1 VLGLP
6 LILGVIAYGLFP
18 RKTKNILMKLVP
30 AWKKRYVICHLN
42 YRAGLKDV
50 FYVIPNMEGLTK
62 VGKFSYNLADKYATL
77 TFNQRLHFVLQEKD
91 VFPKT
96 YTEIT
101 DELLIYRAAEIQTA
115 LDNTVMDYLF
125 SKKKE
130 ILLIGLFVLATI
142 SLLAIVYNIYEL
154 NNMRAAIAAI
164 PITPQVV
171 TMP

>member
-1 VLGLP
+1 MGLP
-6 LILGVIAYGLFP
+6 LIMGVIAYGLFP
-18 RKTKNILMKLVP
+18 RKTKNLLMKLVP
-30 AWKKRYVICHLN
+30 AWNKRYVICHLN
-42 YRAGLKDV
+42 YRAGLKDI
-50 FYVIPNMEGLTK
+50 FNVIPNMEGLTK
-62 VGKFSYNLADKYATL
+62 VGKFSYNLSDKYAAL
-77 TFNQRLHFVLQEKD
+77 TFNKRLHFVLQEED

-130 ILLIGLFVLATI
+130 LLIIGLFVLATV
-142 SLLAIVYNIYEL
+142 SLLAIIYNIYEL
-154 NNMRAAIAAI
+154 NNLKASIASIAIS
-164 PITPQVV
+164 PQVV